1 LTLLSLTKLRQVV
14 PSTYRDLIWNVGAR
28 FSALVSL
35 ALATFI
41 LARAGGPTAVGIYAL
56 MRVLPSL
63 VGVVSSAGLPGAVTY
78 FFAGDHRENRRL
90 PATVLSIALV
100 GGTGGAIL
108 WLAASPVL
116 QRALFSDLSTG
127 LVAVSAILVLTRV
140 LVATAKSCSQ
150 GRDDLPGA
158 NRVIVTEEL
167 MFLPMYG
174 IVVLIGVGGLT
185 AVTAGMIVADLATL
199 SLAWA
204 RLARRG
210 FFSAAFRPSRPLAR
224 EIASYGLRA
233 QTGGV
238 ISLLNLR
245 LDFIVLSVLAGP
257 AVLGVYAVAS
267 KFAELVRIP
276 GMSVTYVLYPRFAKA
291 GPVKAAA
298 WARKLVTKA
307 ALITGAT
314 VVPLFLSASFLIPTI
329 YGSKFESAVLPA
341 QIILVGLVTQGIG
354 AVGTA
359 FLYGV
364 GRPGANS
371 LAVGVGLAVTVVLD
385 LLLIP
390 PFHATGAAV
399 ASAVAYT
406 VNSLVLLW
414 FLLRAGG
421 PAPGIGATLPRTS
434 SEAGT
439 A

>member
-1 LTLLSLTKLRQVV
+1 MLPKMTKLRHLLGGR
-14 PSTYRDLIWNVGAR
+14 YHDLIWNTGAR
-28 FSALVSL
+28 FGALISL
-35 ALATFI
+35 AVAT
-41 LARAGGPTAVGIYAL
+41 LVVARSGGPAAVGVYAL

-63 VGVVSSAGLPGAVTY
+63 VGVVSSAGLPGSVTY
-78 FFAGDHRENRRL
+78 FFAGEHRKDRRL
-90 PATVLSIALV
+90 PATVIAIAL
-100 GGTGGAIL
+100 GGGIGGVLL
-108 WLAASPVL
+108 WLAASPLL
-116 QRALFSDLSTG
+116 QRTLFSDLSMG
-127 LVAVSAILVLTRV
+127 LVAASAILVLTRV

-158 NRVIVTEEL
+158 NRVIVTEEFN
-167 MFLPMYG
+167 FLPVYG
-174 IVVLIGVGGLT
+174 IVVLIGISGLT
-185 AVTAGMIVADLATL
+185 AVLAGMIVADLLTL
-199 SLAWA
+199 SLAWI

-210 FFSAAFRPSRPLAR
+210 FFSGPMRPSKPLAR
-224 EIASYGLRA
+224 AIASYGVRA

-245 LDFIVLSVLAGP
+245 LDFIVLSALTGP

-291 GPVKAAA
+291 GPLKAAT
-298 WARKLVTKA
+298 WARKLLPRA
-307 ALITGAT
+307 ALITGVT
-314 VVPLFLSASFLIPTI
+314 VVPLFLTAGFLIPTM
-329 YGSKFESAVLPA
+329 YGSQFGSATLPA
-341 QIILVGLVTQGIG
+341 QIILAGLVTQGIG

-371 LAVGVGLAVTVVLD
+371 VAVGVGLVVTVVLD
-385 LLLIP
+385 FLLIP
-390 PFHATGAAV
+390 RFHATGAAV

-414 FLLRAGG
+414 FLLRA
-421 PAPGIGATLPRTS
+421 PGTSPGVGATFRQTS
-434 SEAGT
+434 SEAGR